1 MDTNSST
8 VQTVDPSQS
17 LPLILEHV
25 IYFMLVALHFCKS
38 IVILFLCKSY
48 CKKYYND
55 LNATCI
61 YLCFAFLLNGSN
73 ISTLYSW

>member
-48 CKKYYND
+48 CK
-55 LNATCI
+55 
-61 YLCFAFLLNGSN
+61 
-73 ISTLYSW
+73 